1 MPIRQPAS
9 CPPPTP
15 RCTHPGPPGLIDY
28 PLSVSAPAFPLFFN
42 LPSPPPGHQTAGGP
56 SFPPFYGLPS
66 PPLSLPVD
74 PFPAPAPAPAPSQVR
89 IVRRVIDSD
98 EYDAA
103 VRRSPAAC
111 PLFALGDER
120 RRATRRGCRVGGVR
134 GKRLRERAGRA
145 V

>member
-1 MPIRQPAS
+1 MTVHDDELTKRIYETVKPFLKGF
-9 CPPPTP
+9 PPPYHSDFLP
-15 RCTHPGPPGLIDY
+15 ISCLLHSSLD
-28 PLSVSAPAFPLFFN
+28 FPLILN
-42 LPSPPPGHQTAGGP
+42 TGKSNRRAPRPGFAT
-56 SFPPFYGLPS
+56 
-66 PPLSLPVD
+66 
-74 PFPAPAPAPAPSQVR
+74 SQVR